1 MQEDQSQNVPQSPE
15 TQPPDV
21 REELHQENVT
31 HQGEPRSAEDAGP
44 TPSSHFGAVEDDQ
57 SGHVDQTP
65 VTPPMEG
72 PYDLVGDED
81 SRQDIDVD
89 PHREIPGG
97 G

>member
-1 MQEDQSQNVPQSPE
+1 MQEDHSQNTPQSPE
-15 TQPPDV
+15 TQPADV

-31 HQGEPRSAEDAGP
+31 HEGEPRSAEGVGP

-72 PYDLVGDED
+72 PYDLLGDD
-81 SRQDIDVD
+81 DRQDVDVD

>member
-1 MQEDQSQNVPQSPE
+1 MQEDRSQTTPQSPE
-15 TQPPDV
+15 TQPGEV
-21 REELHQENVT
+21 REELHQE
-31 HQGEPRSAEDAGP
+31 HMSHEGEPRSADGVGP

-72 PYDLVGDED
+72 PYDLIGDD
-81 SRQDIDVD
+81 DRQEQDVD

>member
-1 MQEDQSQNVPQSPE
+1 MQEDRSPNVPQSPE
-15 TQPPDV
+15 TQSADV

-31 HQGEPRSAEDAGP
+31 HEGQPRSAEDAGP

-57 SGHVDQTP
+57 AGHVDQTP

-72 PYDLVGDED
+72 PYNVVDGTDEKQ
-81 SRQDIDVD
+81 STDVD
-89 PHREIPGG
+89 PHTEIPGG